1 MPNLEIVITVQ
12 VTETLNLKTLDIP
25 NPYYAHQSG
34 FSNGKG
40 QTRMIKRST
49 TKAPGNTAEPRD
61 SLAKEFHK
69 QSGFKSRISLSVPA
83 ELLRSLDEL
92 ARIKKAR
99 RSTLLLESLKQGA
112 REVRIRFALEQY
124 ERGFM
129 SVGKAAEVAEVSL
142 AEFLSEMR
150 KRGITPR
157 YSLGLLLRES
167 GKE

>member
-1 MPNLEIVITVQ
+1 
-12 VTETLNLKTLDIP
+12 
-25 NPYYAHQSG
+25 
-34 FSNGKG
+34 
-40 QTRMIKRST
+40 MIKRST
-49 TKAPGNTAEPRD
+49 TKAPGNTAESRD
-61 SLAKEFHK
+61 SLAKESHR

-92 ARIKKAR
+92 ARIKKVR

-112 REVRIRFALEQY
+112 RGVRIRFALEQY

-157 YSLGLLLRES
+157 YSLGLLFRES

>member
-1 MPNLEIVITVQ
+1 
-12 VTETLNLKTLDIP
+12 
-25 NPYYAHQSG
+25 
-34 FSNGKG
+34 
-40 QTRMIKRST
+40 
-49 TKAPGNTAEPRD
+49 
-61 SLAKEFHK
+61 
-69 QSGFKSRISLSVPA
+69 
-83 ELLRSLDEL
+83 LLRSLDEL

-99 RSTLLLESLKQGA
+99 RSTLFLESLKQGA

-157 YSLGLLLRES
+157 YSLGLLFRES